1 MNCGVGA
8 MDEGFLGLIK
18 GTGKGL
24 VGLLARPAVGIF
36 DFASATFNTVQ
47 K

>member
-1 MNCGVGA
+1 MEEGLVG
-8 MDEGFLGLIK
+8 LVK

-24 VGLLARPAVGIF
+24 VGLIARPAVGIF